1 MVFRKSVIWVL
12 IVAGLAWA
20 ALNYPG
26 EIRRVW
32 RDVQDRIV
40 KKSVPSGPGEP
51 GRRPKAA
58 GPASPPPGG
67 GGMGAQAASVEA
79 VPVTVKDLEETIEA
93 TGSLQSNEGIVLRP
107 EIAGRVAEI
116 FFEEG
121 RHVEQGQPLVRLDDE
136 VYRAELAEAEANLA
150 LSKTSYRRMK
160 ELADE
165 GIVARQSYDEALSRL
180 NADQAKLDLAR
191 AKLAKTQIA
200 APFSG
205 FLGLRKI
212 ALGDY
217 VNPGQDLVNLEN
229 TDPIKVEFR
238 VAEVHLADLRL
249 EQKIRVV
256 VDAFPNRVFAGAI
269 YAIDPRVD
277 DSGRSI
283 FIRAAV
289 PNEKGTLKPGLF
301 ARVSIVVGRRAKAIL
316 VPEQAIIPQ
325 GTALFVF
332 RAADGVA
339 RISEVKTGLRQNG
352 FVEITQGLSKKDTVV
367 VAGQMKIGDGTP
379 IATLPDKDPGG
390 KG

>member
-1 MVFRKSVIWVL
+1 MAFRTSLIWVL
-12 IVAGLAWA
+12 ICAGLAWT

-32 RDVQDRIV
+32 QDVQDRIV

-51 GRRPKAA
+51 GGRPKAA
-58 GPASPPPGG
+58 GPAGPP
-67 GGMGAQAASVEA
+67 GGMGAQAASVET
-79 VPVTVKDLEETIEA
+79 VPVTVRDLEETIEA

-107 EIAGRVAEI
+107 EIAGRIAEI
-116 FFEEG
+116 SFAEG
-121 RHVEQGQPLVRLDDE
+121 RRVEQGQPLVRLDDE

-150 LSKTSYRRMK
+150 LSKTNYQRMK

-180 NADQAKLDLAR
+180 SADQAKLDLAR

-238 VAEVHLADLRL
+238 VAEIHLAQLRL
-249 EQKIRVV
+249 EQKIRVA
-256 VDAFPNRVFAGAI
+256 VDAFPGRVFDGEI

-277 DSGRSI
+277 DSGRSV
-283 FIRAAV
+283 FIRAEV

-301 ARVSIVVGRRAKAIL
+301 ARVSIVVGRRTKAIL
-316 VPEQAIIPQ
+316 VPEQAIVPQ
-325 GTALFVF
+325 GSALFVF
-332 RAADGVA
+332 RAENGAA
-339 RISEVKTGLRQNG
+339 RMSEVKTGLRQNG
-352 FVEITQGLSKKDTVV
+352 FVEIIQGLSRKDAVV
-367 VAGQMKIGDGTP
+367 AAGQMKIRDGSP
-379 IATLPDKDPGG
+379 ISTLRKDSGG
-390 KG
+390 GG